1 MMKQMKRLHTAIMV
15 LLIGTQVIFGQEQ
28 NTKLESFRS
37 EVLAKYKAYFDAN
50 GLDDNG
56 QLRLTASESYRQLAS
71 SGKKDIMN
79 ILLRSWQESLVVVH
93 LESRRELWAWNSETR
108 DAQLVDA
115 WDLNP
120 EPVANVAAVTESDI
134 ARHPWFFYIGGAQQ
148 MDSFKN
154 LNGALNARVGF
165 FLLRNKLDLAASFTE
180 MLSGNLEDE
189 SASMSTSIG
198 IASKYYYPMKKYNL
212 SPNLGGELAV
222 TIPAGGKMAFT
233 PSILAGVSW
242 FVGPGCFDA
251 GLRVGSS
258 YMMMFGY
265 TLIPKLKSGK

>member
-1 MMKQMKRLHTAIMV
+1 MIKQMKRLHTAIMV
-15 LLIGTQVIFGQEQ
+15 LLIGTQVVFGQDQ
-28 NTKLESFRS
+28 NAKLESFRS
-37 EVLAKYKAYFDAN
+37 EVLDKYSAYFSAA
-50 GLDDNG
+50 GLNENG
-56 QLRLTASESYRQLAS
+56 QLRLTASERYHQLAS

-93 LESRRELWAWNSETR
+93 LESRRELWAWSSETR
-108 DAQLVDA
+108 GAQLVDA

-120 EPVANVAAVTESDI
+120 EPVTAVAAAPESDI

-154 LNGALNARVGF
+154 INGALNARVGF
-165 FLLRNKLDLAASFTE
+165 FLLRNRLDLAASFTE

-189 SASMSTSIG
+189 TPSLQTSVG
-198 IASKYYYPMKKYNL
+198 LASKFYFPMKKHNL
-212 SPNLGGELAV
+212 SPNLGAELAM
-222 TIPAGGKMAFT
+222 TIPAGGSMTFT
-233 PSILAGVSW
+233 PAMLAGVSW